1 MSGSGEAVGAILI
14 LVGAIFSL
22 ISAIGGIRLPD
33 VYTRSHAASKSS
45 TLGVLCALVGTLLF
59 FLISDGYFSIRL
71 ILGIFFVFLTA
82 PVAAHVL
89 CRSAYRNDVPLVGTA
104 EDELKDYYMEN
115 ENTDEDKEE
124 LTGKEASVVKLTDSE
139 IPLQVTES

>member
-1 MSGSGEAVGAILI
+1 MSGSGEVVGAILI
-14 LVGAIFSL
+14 LFGAIFSL
-22 ISAIGGIRLPD
+22 ISAIGIVRLPD

-45 TLGVLCALVGTLLF
+45 TLGVLCALVGTLLYF
-59 FLISDGYFSIRL
+59 IITDSYFSIRL

-89 CRSAYRNDVPLVGTA
+89 TRSAYRNEVPLAETTV

-115 ENTDEDKEE
+115 ENVEKA
-124 LTGKEASVVKLTDSE
+124 EAERQADLNPNPIENQEK
-139 IPLQVTES
+139 LQVTE